1 MERLSE
7 LLSKKKLE
15 ESKREIMLR
24 NITRETVAEVEVV
37 ADVAQHHPISKRI
50 KAFRDLAEQGKY
62 LEPLKKVFGN
72 YILEKSTTLFPSERG
87 VGKSFLAMQLAIA
100 ISSGKKEFLGEEIE
114 LNGNVLYINLELGE
128 HTLMKRLETLYSST
142 KEEDTYN
149 ADCLT
154 SNSGIVPIMGD
165 IEAYCA
171 EFKPV
176 LVIID
181 NLRTAFTGS
190 DNERNKEMTEA
201 MTKLNKFKSDYE
213 LSILIIHH
221 LKKGTSNQL
230 TNSDMQSGAGALSD
244 LVDADFFLRK
254 SSVDKNLRILKRIKA
269 RECEEQEGAKL
280 IRLNSENLWFEFVE
294 EGVDEAEHI
303 FFENQNKEKLK
314 EKYDMLKKQGLN
326 NSRIANQLGV
336 NRSTIGRWDKN

>member
-1 MERLSE
+1 MNLINKVQS
-7 LLSKKKLE
+7 
-15 ESKREIMLR
+15 RECATNDMSDDMSVSYP
-24 NITRETVAEVEVV
+24 VAKECIV
-37 ADVAQHHPISKRI
+37 ADVAQHFKTSNKI
-50 KAFRDLAEQGKY
+50 KSFRRLANEGKD
-62 LEPLKKVFGN
+62 LEPLKKIFGN
-72 YILEKSTTLFPSERG
+72 YILQKSTTLFPSERG
-87 VGKSFLAMQLAIA
+87 VGKSFLAMQLSIA
-100 ISSGKKEFLGEEIE
+100 VSSGKKEFLGEEIE

-128 HTLMKRLETLYSST
+128 HTLKKRLERLYSSI
-142 KEEDTYN
+142 EDDMTYN

-154 SNSGIVPIMGD
+154 SNTGIVPIMKD
-165 IEAYCA
+165 IEAYCI

-201 MTKLNKFKSDYE
+201 MTKLNKFKSEYE
-213 LSILIIHH
+213 LSLLIIHH

-254 SSVDKNLRILKRIKA
+254 SSVDKDLRILKRCKS

-280 IRLNSENLWFEFVE
+280 IMLNPENLWFEFVE
-294 EGVDEAEHI
+294 EGVDEGEHI
-303 FFENQNKEKLK
+303 YFENPSKDKTKERY
-314 EKYDMLKKQGLN
+314 EALKKQGLS
-326 NSRIANQLGV
+326 NSQIAKEIGV
-336 NRSTIGRWDKN
+336 HRSTIGRW